1 MHDLQETFLSV
12 KLTACF
18 SWVSGICQWCEKEHL
33 VRLCTSEAIGVS
45 GSRPEDADSK
55 IHRVRFK

>member
-1 MHDLQETFLSV
+1 MWSSPLASHGWAAS
-12 KLTACF
+12 
-18 SWVSGICQWCEKEHL
+18 VSGVKSETLHL
-33 VRLCTSEAIGVS
+33 GVS